1 MGIRPTPRAPVAEG
15 DISGLLDSADGHA
28 DDDSGNMRLPI
39 SVVCLTVQMA
49 MRMKSPDELP
59 QIIKMACA
67 YVLPIAEYHYVR
79 DRIESGAIRIPKRTA
94 IYKWCVKLDWISML
108 YQRVL
113 FSKARAGGKRWYS
126 QFGSDA
132 SSQSGFEYFTT
143 IEERTILEGDDDAV
157 AHLASTAGGLNCFT
171 THRRAMPLQVLGLGA
186 QGVSEKYANL
196 LKCLAQETA
205 AGDLD
210 QRRAWA
216 SGTSSRKDK
225 MVDHD
230 RA

>member
-1 MGIRPTPRAPVAEG
+1 MGIVPTPKEAAVVVAGLGEG
-15 DISGLLDSADGHA
+15 ADEDQG
-28 DDDSGNMRLPI
+28 DDDIGIKDELPI
-39 SVVCLTVQMA
+39 CVVCLTVQMA
-49 MRMKSPDELP
+49 MRLKAQDELP
-59 QIIKMACA
+59 LLIKLACA
-67 YVLPIAEYHYVR
+67 YALPITEYQYVR
-79 DRIESGAIRIPKRTA
+79 QRIESGAIRIPKKSA
-94 IYKWCVKLDWISML
+94 IYKSCVKLDWISML

-126 QFGSDA
+126 QFGSDT
-132 SSQSGFEYFTT
+132 SSHSGFEYCTT

-171 THRRAMPLQVLGLGA
+171 TQRRAMPLQVLGLGA